1 MRIVNMPARR
11 GGIPNLSRT
20 CVEIWQ
26 GRIRHIVPTDRSKHI
41 AKDTSGFAVAIG
53 FERDKVGIM
62 IDALKK
68 AMLAGL
74 GAAVLTK
81 EKAEAALA
89 DWVRQGKISA
99 DEAKEMVARLTE
111 QGKVEFDS
119 AAKDVQRSVKDL
131 MEQAG
136 IGQKGRLDSME
147 KRLLA
152 VEIELANLVA
162 QSRKQPPQ

>member
-1 MRIVNMPARR
+1 
-11 GGIPNLSRT
+11 
-20 CVEIWQ
+20 
-26 GRIRHIVPTDRSKHI
+26 
-41 AKDTSGFAVAIG
+41 
-53 FERDKVGIM
+53 M

>member
-1 MRIVNMPARR
+1 
-11 GGIPNLSRT
+11 
-20 CVEIWQ
+20 
-26 GRIRHIVPTDRSKHI
+26 
-41 AKDTSGFAVAIG
+41 
-53 FERDKVGIM
+53 M
-62 IDALKK
+62 IDVLKK

-81 EKAEAALA
+81 EKVEEALA
-89 DWVRQGKISA
+89 DWVRQGRISA

-111 QGKVEFDS
+111 QGKAEFDS
-119 AAKDVQRSVKDL
+119 AAKEVQRSVKDL

-136 IGQKGRLDSME
+136 IGQKGRFDSME

-152 VEIELANLVA
+152 VEIEVANLVA